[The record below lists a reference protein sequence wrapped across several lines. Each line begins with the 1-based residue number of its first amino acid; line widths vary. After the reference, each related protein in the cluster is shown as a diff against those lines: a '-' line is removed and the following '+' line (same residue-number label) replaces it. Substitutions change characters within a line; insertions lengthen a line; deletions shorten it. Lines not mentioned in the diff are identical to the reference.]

1 MRYRNFVAFVV
12 LAGLWGT
19 AFMAIK
25 AGLSYFPPVLFA
37 AFRFDLAAVIMLGY
51 AAVVTDRLRP
61 QGTKEWLLV
70 AVGGVFIIAG
80 YHALLFIGEQN
91 TTSAVAAVI
100 VSLSPVLTPAFARAF
115 LPSERLSAVGVVG
128 ILLGLV
134 GVAVL
139 TRPTPE
145 SLLGGDLVPKAFVFA
160 AAVSFAL
167 GSVFT
172 ERVSASLP
180 APTMEAWSMVIGAV
194 VLHAASALSAESLAG
209 VEIAVPGITALVYLS
224 VASSAIGFLIYFD
237 LLSRLGP
244 VEINLVSYVAPV
256 FAAIS
261 GALFLGEVIDAV
273 TVVGFVIIFTG
284 FVLLKRRAIA
294 NELPRLRGV
303 FSSE

>member
-25 AGLSYFPPVLFA
+25 AGLSFFPPVLFA

-61 QGTKEWLLV
+61 QGTREWLLV
-70 AVGGVFIIAG
+70 VVGGVFIIAG

-194 VLHAASALSAESLAG
+194 VLHAASALSAESLAD
-209 VEIAVPGITALVYLS
+209 VSIAVPGVAALVYLS
-224 VASSAIGFLIYFD
+224 VGASAIGFLIYFD

-256 FAAIS
+256 FAALT
-261 GALFLGEVIDAV
+261 GALFLGEVIDAI
-273 TVVGFVIIFTG
+273 TVVGFVIIFAG

-294 NELPRLRGV
+294 NELPRLRAAL
-303 FSSE
+303 SSE

>member
-1 MRYRNFVAFVV
+1 MRHRNFVAFVV

-25 AGLSYFPPVLFA
+25 AGLSFFPPVLFA

-61 QGTKEWLLV
+61 QGTREWLLV

-180 APTMEAWSMVIGAV
+180 TPTMEAWSMVIGAV
-194 VLHAASALSAESLAG
+194 VLHAASAFSAESLAD
-209 VEIAVPGITALVYLS
+209 VSIAVPGVAALVYLS
-224 VASSAIGFLIYFD
+224 VGASAIGFLIYFD

-273 TVVGFVIIFTG
+273 TVIGFVIIFAG

-294 NELPRLRGV
+294 NELPRLRAAL
-303 FSSE
+303 SSE

>member
-25 AGLSYFPPVLFA
+25 AGLSFFPPVLFA

-61 QGTKEWLLV
+61 QGTREWLLV

-180 APTMEAWSMVIGAV
+180 TPTMEAWSMVLGAV
-194 VLHAASALSAESLAG
+194 VLHAASALSAESLAD
-209 VEIAVPGITALVYLS
+209 VSIAVPGVAALVYLS
-224 VASSAIGFLIYFD
+224 VGASAIGFLIYFD

-256 FAAIS
+256 FAALT
-261 GALFLGEVIDAV
+261 GALFLGEVIDAI
-273 TVVGFVIIFTG
+273 TVVGFVIIFAG

-303 FSSE
+303 LSGE